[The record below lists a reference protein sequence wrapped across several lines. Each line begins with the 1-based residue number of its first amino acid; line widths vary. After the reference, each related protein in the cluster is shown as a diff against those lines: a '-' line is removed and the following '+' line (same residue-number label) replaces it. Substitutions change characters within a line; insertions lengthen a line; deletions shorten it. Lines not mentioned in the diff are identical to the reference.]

1 MLKKFFFFILTISA
15 FACSDKGGDVKRTP
29 VLEVEGKFLYQDE
42 IDQIIPATASLIDS
56 ADIAERYIKKWVT
69 DVLVYENAKRNINKL
84 NDIEKRVEEYRKS
97 LIINEYEQALI
108 KERLSGVV
116 TEDEMKKFYETYKSQ
131 LISQENLIK
140 GLLLIVPKNAPQI
153 DKVREWVRLSNTK
166 SLENIEKY
174 SLKNAISYDYFMNN
188 WTSFGEILKKAPFR
202 IEDSGVFVRSTSF
215 AETSDSTKM
224 YLLRIV
230 SSIPTGQTEP
240 YDLAKKKIS
249 SSLLNKKKSDFI
261 IQFENDIYKD
271 AKEEGSINYFKK

>member
-1 MLKKFFFFILTISA
+1 MKKFFFFILTISA

-166 SLENIEKY
+166 SLENIEKH

-249 SSLLNKKKSDFI
+249 SILLNKKKSDFI

>member
-1 MLKKFFFFILTISA
+1 MKKFFFFILTISA

-42 IDQIIPATASLIDS
+42 IDQIIPATASVIDS

-249 SSLLNKKKSDFI
+249 SILLNKKKSDFI

>member
-1 MLKKFFFFILTISA
+1 MKKFFFFILTISA
-15 FACSDKGGDVKRTP
+15 LACSDKGGDVKRTP

-166 SLENIEKY
+166 SLENIDKY

-249 SSLLNKKKSDFI
+249 SILLNKKKSDFI

>member
-1 MLKKFFFFILTISA
+1 MKKFFFFILTISA
-15 FACSDKGGDVKRTP
+15 LACSDKGGDVKRTP

-249 SSLLNKKKSDFI
+249 SILLNKKKSDFI

>member
-1 MLKKFFFFILTISA
+1 MKKFFFFILTISA
-15 FACSDKGGDVKRTP
+15 LACSDKGGDIKRTP

-249 SSLLNKKKSDFI
+249 SILLNKKKSDFI

>member
-1 MLKKFFFFILTISA
+1 MKKFFFFILTISA

-224 YLLRIV
+224 YILRIV

-249 SSLLNKKKSDFI
+249 SILLNKKKSDFI

>member
-1 MLKKFFFFILTISA
+1 MKKFFFFILTISA

-202 IEDSGVFVRSTSF
+202 IEDSGVFVRSASF

-249 SSLLNKKKSDFI
+249 SILLNKKKSDFI

>member
-1 MLKKFFFFILTISA
+1 MKKFFFFILTISA
-15 FACSDKGGDVKRTP
+15 LACSDKGGDIKRTP

-56 ADIAERYIKKWVT
+56 ADIAERYIKKLVT

-249 SSLLNKKKSDFI
+249 SILLNKKKSDFI

>member
-1 MLKKFFFFILTISA
+1 MKKFFFFILTISA

-249 SSLLNKKKSDFI
+249 SVLLNKKKSDFI

>member
-1 MLKKFFFFILTISA
+1 MKKFFFFILTISA
-15 FACSDKGGDVKRTP
+15 LACSDKGGDIKRTP

-42 IDQIIPATASLIDS
+42 IDQIIPATASVIDS

-108 KERLSGVV
+108 KERLSGAV

-249 SSLLNKKKSDFI
+249 SILLNKKKSDFI

>member
-1 MLKKFFFFILTISA
+1 MKKFFFFILTISA
-15 FACSDKGGDVKRTP
+15 LACSDKGGDIKRTP

-249 SSLLNKKKSDFI
+249 SILLNKKKSDFI
-261 IQFENDIYKD
+261 IQFEKDIYKD

>member
-1 MLKKFFFFILTISA
+1 MKKFFFFILTISA
-15 FACSDKGGDVKRTP
+15 FACTDKGGDVKRTP

-249 SSLLNKKKSDFI
+249 SILLNKKKSDFI

>member
-1 MLKKFFFFILTISA
+1 
-15 FACSDKGGDVKRTP
+15 
-29 VLEVEGKFLYQDE
+29 
-42 IDQIIPATASLIDS
+42 
-56 ADIAERYIKKWVT
+56 
-69 DVLVYENAKRNINKL
+69 VYENAKRNINKL

-249 SSLLNKKKSDFI
+249 SILLNKKKSDFI

>member
-1 MLKKFFFFILTISA
+1 MKKFFFFILTISA
-15 FACSDKGGDVKRTP
+15 LACSDKGGDIKRTP

-215 AETSDSTKM
+215 AETSDSTKL

-249 SSLLNKKKSDFI
+249 SILLNKKKSDFI

-271 AKEEGSINYFKK
+271 AKEEGSINYIKK

>member
-1 MLKKFFFFILTISA
+1 MKKFFFFILTISA

-249 SSLLNKKKSDFI
+249 SILLNKKKSDFI

>member
-1 MLKKFFFFILTISA
+1 MKKFFFFILTISA

-174 SLKNAISYDYFMNN
+174 SLKNAISFDYFMNN

-249 SSLLNKKKSDFI
+249 SILLNKKKSDFI

>member
-1 MLKKFFFFILTISA
+1 MKKFFFFILTISA

-108 KERLSGVV
+108 KERLSGIV

-249 SSLLNKKKSDFI
+249 SILLNKKKSDFI

>member
-1 MLKKFFFFILTISA
+1 MKKFFFFILTISA
-15 FACSDKGGDVKRTP
+15 LACTDKGGDIKRTP

-249 SSLLNKKKSDFI
+249 SILLNKKKSDFI

>member
-1 MLKKFFFFILTISA
+1 MKKFFFFILTISA
-15 FACSDKGGDVKRTP
+15 LACSDKGGDIKRTP

-140 GLLLIVPKNAPQI
+140 GLLLTVPKNAPQI

-249 SSLLNKKKSDFI
+249 SILLNKKKSDFI

>member
-1 MLKKFFFFILTISA
+1 MKKFFFFILTISA
-15 FACSDKGGDVKRTP
+15 LACSDKGGDIKRTP

-240 YDLAKKKIS
+240 YDLAKKKIAS
-249 SSLLNKKKSDFI
+249 ILLNKKKSDFI

>member
-1 MLKKFFFFILTISA
+1 MKKFFFFILTISA
-15 FACSDKGGDVKRTP
+15 LACSDKGGDIKRTP

-188 WTSFGEILKKAPFR
+188 WTSFGELLKKAPFR

-215 AETSDSTKM
+215 AETSDSTKL

-230 SSIPTGQTEP
+230 NSIPVGQIEP
-240 YDLAKKKIS
+240 YELAKKKIAS
-249 SSLLNKKKSDFI
+249 ILLNKKKSDFI

>member
-1 MLKKFFFFILTISA
+1 MKKFFFFILTISA
-15 FACSDKGGDVKRTP
+15 LACSGRESDVKRTP

-249 SSLLNKKKSDFI
+249 SILLNKKKSDFI

>member
-1 MLKKFFFFILTISA
+1 MKKFFFFILTISA
-15 FACSDKGGDVKRTP
+15 LACSDKGGDIKRTP
-29 VLEVEGKFLYQDE
+29 VLEVEGNFLYQDE

-249 SSLLNKKKSDFI
+249 SILLNKKKSDFI

>member
-1 MLKKFFFFILTISA
+1 MKKFFFFILTISA
-15 FACSDKGGDVKRTP
+15 FACSDKGGDIKRTP

-249 SSLLNKKKSDFI
+249 SILLNKKKSDFI

>member
-1 MLKKFFFFILTISA
+1 MKKFFFFILTISA
-15 FACSDKGGDVKRTP
+15 LACSDKGGDIKRTP

-224 YLLRIV
+224 YILRIV

-249 SSLLNKKKSDFI
+249 SILLNKKKSDFI

>member
-1 MLKKFFFFILTISA
+1 MKKFFFFILTISA
-15 FACSDKGGDVKRTP
+15 LACSDKGGDVKRTP

-202 IEDSGVFVRSTSF
+202 IEDSKVFVRSTSF

-249 SSLLNKKKSDFI
+249 SILLNKKKSDFI

>member
-1 MLKKFFFFILTISA
+1 MKKFFFFILTISA

-215 AETSDSTKM
+215 AETSDSTKL

-249 SSLLNKKKSDFI
+249 SILLNKKKSDFI

>member
-1 MLKKFFFFILTISA
+1 MKKFFFFILTISA
-15 FACSDKGGDVKRTP
+15 LACSDKGGDIKRTP

-174 SLKNAISYDYFMNN
+174 SLKNAISFDYFMNN

-249 SSLLNKKKSDFI
+249 SILLNKKKSDFI

>member
-1 MLKKFFFFILTISA
+1 MKKFFFFILTISA
-15 FACSDKGGDVKRTP
+15 LACSDKGGDIKRTP

-42 IDQIIPATASLIDS
+42 IDQIIPATASVIDS

-249 SSLLNKKKSDFI
+249 SILLNKKKSDFI

>member
-1 MLKKFFFFILTISA
+1 MKKFFFFILTISA
-15 FACSDKGGDVKRTP
+15 LACSDKGGDIKRTP

-249 SSLLNKKKSDFI
+249 SILLNKKTSDFI

>member
-1 MLKKFFFFILTISA
+1 MKKFFFFILTISA
-15 FACSDKGGDVKRTP
+15 FACTDKGGDVKRTP

-42 IDQIIPATASLIDS
+42 IDQIIPATASVIDS

-249 SSLLNKKKSDFI
+249 SILLNKKKSDFI